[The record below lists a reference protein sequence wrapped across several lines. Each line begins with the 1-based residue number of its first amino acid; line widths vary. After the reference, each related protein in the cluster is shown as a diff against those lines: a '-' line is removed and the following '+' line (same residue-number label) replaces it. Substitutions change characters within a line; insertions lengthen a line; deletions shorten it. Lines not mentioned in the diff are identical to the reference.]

1 MAWDL
6 SLRPLRSLTVKR
18 RWLWGARVR
27 PWLFGLWGILLMLGL
42 LWGWPTPAQSPVA
55 TVATGRGGAVASV
68 DDRATQIGL
77 QVLQQGGNAVDAAVA
92 TAAALGVVEPFSAG
106 IGGGGFMVIYN
117 RATDTAVTL
126 DGREEAPAAVTP
138 NLFTDPDS
146 ATGAPLPFY
155 PQRISSGLAVGVP
168 GTPLNWATAVARYGT
183 RPLGELLQ
191 PAIALAEEG
200 FTVDATFAQQI
211 ERNRD
216 RFAAFT
222 STRDLYLPQGEVPA
236 VGSRFR
242 NPDLA
247 RTYRQ
252 LADGGMNP
260 FYRGEIAQAIA
271 QTVQVPPTVADPPF
285 RVWPGAMTLADL
297 DRYEVRVRPAWE
309 TDYRGYHLYGMGL
322 PSSGGITV
330 GQILDLLE
338 TEALGAM
345 DRAPALHRLLEAERL
360 AFADR
365 NTYLGD
371 PEYVDVPL
379 AGLTQP
385 DYLAQR
391 RTLIPTAGPPNE
403 GEYVAPAGNPLPFQE
418 DPSPSLTT
426 LPTVAL
432 NFGPEGQS
440 TTHLT
445 VADAQGLMVS
455 YTLTLEST
463 GGSGIVVPGYGFIL
477 NNELTDFSTA
487 VPGPNVPEPG
497 KRPRSSMAP
506 TIAIAPNG
514 DGVAFGSPGGSTIIT
529 TVAAI
534 AVNLVDFGMDLA
546 GAIAAPR
553 FSQRNGGLT
562 LVETTLPGA
571 DTLAH
576 HLWETGHKLTE
587 TDEIGAATGIFVKA
601 DGTFTAVAEPQRRG
615 GGSAAA
621 LP

>member
-1 MAWDL
+1 MTRRFPL
-6 SLRPLRSLTVKR
+6 STLPI
-18 RWLWGARVR
+18 
-27 PWLFGLWGILLMLGL
+27 LFGTLLTL
-42 LWGWPTPAQSPVA
+42 LLVWGWPTPAQSQPTA
-55 TVATGRGGAVASV
+55 VATGRGGAVASV

-77 QVLQQGGNAVDAAVA
+77 DILRQGGNAVDAAVA

-106 IGGGGFMVIYN
+106 MGGGGFMVIYD
-117 RATDTAVTL
+117 RTTDTAVTL
-126 DGREEAPAAVTP
+126 DGREEAPAAVSP
-138 NLFTDPDS
+138 ALFADPDS
-146 ATGAPLPFY
+146 PTGAPLPFF

-168 GTPLNWATAVARYGT
+168 GTPLNWATAVERYGT
-183 RPLGELLQ
+183 RPLGDLLQ
-191 PAIALAEEG
+191 PAIALAEDG

-222 STRDLYLPQGEVPA
+222 STRDLYLPDGAVPA
-236 VGSRFR
+236 VGSRFH
-242 NPDLA
+242 NSDLA

-252 LADGGMNP
+252 LAEGGMNA
-260 FYRGEIAQAIA
+260 FYRGEIGRAIA
-271 QTVQVPPTVADPPF
+271 QTVQSPPTVAVPPF
-285 RVWPGAMTLADL
+285 PVWPGAMTLADL

-309 TDYRGYHLYGMGL
+309 ADYRGHHLYGMGL

-330 GQILDLLE
+330 GQTLALLE
-338 TEALGAM
+338 PENLGAM
-345 DRAPALHRLLEAERL
+345 ARPQALHHLLEAERL

-379 AGLTQP
+379 GGLTQR

-391 RTLIPTAGPPNE
+391 RQLIPGEGPPNE
-403 GEYVAPAGNPLPFQE
+403 GDYVAVAGNPLPFQA
-418 DPSPSLTT
+418 DPSPSLTF
-426 LPTVAL
+426 PTRQPPPQ
-432 NFGPEGQS
+432 GPEGQS

-445 VADAQGLMVS
+445 VADAQGLVVS

-477 NNELTDFSTA
+477 NNELTDFATT

-506 TIAIAPNG
+506 TVALAANG
-514 DGVAFGSPGGSTIIT
+514 DVLAWGSPGGSTIIT
-529 TVAAI
+529 TVAGM
-534 AVNLVDFGMDLA
+534 AVNLLDFEMDLA
-546 GAIAAPR
+546 AAIAAPR
-553 FSQRNGGLT
+553 FSQRNSGLT
-562 LVETTLPGA
+562 LVETAIPGA
-571 DTLAH
+571 EDLAQN
-576 HLWETGHKLTE
+576 LWETGHKLIETE
-587 TDEIGAATGIFVKA
+587 EIGAATGILVKA
-601 DGTFTAVAEPQRRG
+601 DGTVTAAAEPQRRG

>member
-1 MAWDL
+1 MN
-6 SLRPLRSLTVKR
+6 RHFPLGSFRGGR
-18 RWLWGARVR
+18 RWFPGSGLR
-27 PWLFGLWGILLMLGL
+27 PWLPILFSTLLALTLM
-42 LWGWPTPAQSPVA
+42 WAWPTPAQSQPTV
-55 TVATGRGGAVASV
+55 VATGRGGAVASV

-77 QVLQQGGNAVDAAVA
+77 DILRQGGNAVDAAVA

-117 RATDTAVTL
+117 RVTDTAVTL

-138 NLFTDPDS
+138 DLFADPDS
-146 ATGAPLPFY
+146 PTGAPLPFF

-168 GTPLNWATAVARYGT
+168 GTPLNWATAVERYGT
-183 RPLGELLQ
+183 RPLGDLLQ
-191 PAIALAEEG
+191 PAIALAETG
-200 FTVDATFAQQI
+200 FTVDATFARQI

-222 STRDLYLPQGEVPA
+222 STRDLYLPDGDVPA

-252 LADGGMNP
+252 LAAGGMNA
-260 FYRGEIAQAIA
+260 FYRGEIGRAIA
-271 QTVQVPPTVADPPF
+271 QTVQAPPTVAAPPF
-285 RVWPGAMTLADL
+285 PVWPGAMTPADL
-297 DRYEVRVRPAWE
+297 DRYEVRVRPAWA
-309 TDYRGYHLYGMGL
+309 TAYRGHRLYGMGL

-330 GQILDLLE
+330 GQILALLE
-338 TEALGAM
+338 PENLGAM
-345 DRAPALHRLLEAERL
+345 ARPQALHHLLEAERL

-379 AGLTQP
+379 VGLTQP

-391 RTLIPTAGPPNE
+391 RSLMPAEGPPNE
-403 GEYVAPAGNPLPFQE
+403 ADYRAMAGNPLPFQA
-418 DPSPSLTT
+418 DPSPSLTF
-426 LPTVAL
+426 PTRQTAPQ
-432 NFGPEGQS
+432 GPEGQS

-445 VADAQGLMVS
+445 VADSQGWVVS
-455 YTLTLEST
+455 YNLTLEST
-463 GGSGIVVPGYGFIL
+463 GGSGMVVPGYGFIL
-477 NNELTDFSTA
+477 NNELTDFATT

-506 TIAIAPNG
+506 TVALAPNG
-514 DGVAFGSPGGSTIIT
+514 DVLAFGSPGGSTIIT
-529 TVAAI
+529 TVAGI
-534 AVNLVDFGMDLA
+534 AVNVLDFEMDLA
-546 GAIAAPR
+546 AAIAAPR
-553 FSQRNGGLT
+553 FSQRNSGLT
-562 LVETTLPGA
+562 LVETEIPGA
-571 DTLAH
+571 RDLAQN
-576 HLWETGHKLTE
+576 LWETGHKLIETE
-587 TDEIGAATGIFVKA
+587 EIGAATGILVKA
-601 DGTFTAVAEPQRRG
+601 DGTFTAAAEPQRRG

>member
-1 MAWDL
+1 MN
-6 SLRPLRSLTVKR
+6 RHFPLGSVRGGR
-18 RWLWGARVR
+18 RWFPGSGLR
-27 PWLFGLWGILLMLGL
+27 PWLPILISTLLALTLM
-42 LWGWPTPAQSPVA
+42 WAWPTPAQSQPTV
-55 TVATGRGGAVASV
+55 VATGRGGAVASV

-77 QVLQQGGNAVDAAVA
+77 DILRQGGNAVDAAVA

-117 RATDTAVTL
+117 RVTDTAVTL

-138 NLFTDPDS
+138 DLFADPDS
-146 ATGAPLPFY
+146 PTGAPLPFF

-168 GTPLNWATAVARYGT
+168 GTPLNWATAVERYGT

-191 PAIALAEEG
+191 PAIALAETG

-211 ERNRD
+211 ARNRD

-222 STRDLYLPQGEVPA
+222 STRDLYLPDGDVPA

-252 LADGGMNP
+252 LAAGGMNA
-260 FYRGEIAQAIA
+260 FYRGEIGRAIA
-271 QTVQVPPTVADPPF
+271 QTVQAPPTVAAPPF
-285 RVWPGAMTLADL
+285 PVWPGVMTLADL
-297 DRYEVRVRPAWE
+297 DRYEVRVRPAWA
-309 TDYRGYHLYGMGL
+309 TAYRGHRLYGMGL

-330 GQILDLLE
+330 GQILALLE
-338 TEALGAM
+338 SQNLGAM
-345 DRAPALHRLLEAERL
+345 ARPQSLHHLLEAERL

-379 AGLTQP
+379 VGLTQP

-391 RTLIPTAGPPNE
+391 RSLMPAEGPPNE
-403 GEYVAPAGNPLPFQE
+403 GDYRAMAGNPLPFQA
-418 DPSPSLTT
+418 DPSPSLTF
-426 LPTVAL
+426 PTRQTAPQ
-432 NFGPEGQS
+432 GPEGQS

-445 VADAQGLMVS
+445 VADAQGWVVS

-463 GGSGIVVPGYGFIL
+463 GGSGMVVPGYGFIL
-477 NNELTDFSTA
+477 NNELTDFATI

-506 TIAIAPNG
+506 TVALAPNG
-514 DGVAFGSPGGSTIIT
+514 DVLAFGSPGGSTIIT
-529 TVAAI
+529 TVAGI
-534 AVNLVDFGMDLA
+534 AVNVLDFEMDLA
-546 GAIAAPR
+546 AAIAAPR
-553 FSQRNGGLT
+553 FSQRNSGLT
-562 LVETTLPGA
+562 LVETEIPGA
-571 DTLAH
+571 RDLAQS
-576 HLWETGHKLTE
+576 LWETGHKLIETE
-587 TDEIGAATGIFVKA
+587 EIGAATGILVKA
-601 DGTFTAVAEPQRRG
+601 DGTFTAAAEPQRRG